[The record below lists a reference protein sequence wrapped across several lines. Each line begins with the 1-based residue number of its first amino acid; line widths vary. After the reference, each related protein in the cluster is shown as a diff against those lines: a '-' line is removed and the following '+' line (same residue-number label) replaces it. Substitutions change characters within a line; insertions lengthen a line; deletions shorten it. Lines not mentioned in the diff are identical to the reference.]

1 MSDVARRTLT
11 HWSGPTALAVLLAL
25 LSLPL
30 VAISLDAVQ
39 APPGSDYDSRGFF
52 DGCHFPV
59 VALSL
64 IDLGRWTA
72 AAGAVLA
79 AALVAGTIG
88 GLIVR
93 RHAKLGGILTL
104 LLAWEVAIA
113 ALPLLPW
120 LFHLDVALGFGGCG
134 KPLEPNDGL
143 RLAGYGL
150 IPFSQLYQPVP
161 FVLLLVGVIVWTT
174 LLRSSGVA
182 EFSGYV
188 PAASPDRYERICRD
202 CGIEGGPNYKGLCYR
217 CGQPYRKLD
226 RGVVAEIPAD
236 DRPGR

>member
-1 MSDVARRTLT
+1 MSILVRRMLT
-11 HWSGPTALAVLLAL
+11 HWSGPTVLAVLLAL

-39 APPGSDYDSRGFF
+39 APPGSDYDSLGFF
-52 DGCHFPV
+52 EGCRFPV
-59 VALSL
+59 VALPL
-64 IDLGRWTA
+64 NDLGRWTA

-93 RHAKLGGILTL
+93 GHAKLGGILTL

-120 LFHLDVALGFGGCG
+120 LFHLDVSLYFGGWSSCG

-143 RLAGYGL
+143 RLAEQGL
-150 IPFSQLYQPVP
+150 IPSSPLFEPVP
-161 FVLLLVGVIVWTT
+161 FVLLLVGVVIWTK
-174 LLRSSGVA
+174 LLRRFPVSRSQGTPEA
-182 EFSGYV
+182 E
-188 PAASPDRYERICRD
+188 
-202 CGIEGGPNYKGLCYR
+202 
-217 CGQPYRKLD
+217 
-226 RGVVAEIPAD
+226 AEIRPPED
-236 DRPGR
+236 DPGRSSTMSAAPDWPRPSCMTQRPELSAQSAR